1 MNVNSRIL
9 CRKYNSPSESL
20 DGRFVQ
26 QGLAAIVSSINI
38 DALSCQKK
46 SQRISV
52 YLMRSGG
59 QWRSMTGAETVRIN
73 LLVL

>member
-1 MNVNSRIL
+1 M
-9 CRKYNSPSESL
+9 
-20 DGRFVQ
+20 Q

>member
-1 MNVNSRIL
+1 MDGRKMQCYIGGDIQAVNVNSRIL
-9 CRKYNSPSESL
+9 CRKYNSPLESL

-46 SQRISV
+46 SQRINV
-52 YLMRSGG
+52 Y
-59 QWRSMTGAETVRIN
+59 
-73 LLVL
+73 